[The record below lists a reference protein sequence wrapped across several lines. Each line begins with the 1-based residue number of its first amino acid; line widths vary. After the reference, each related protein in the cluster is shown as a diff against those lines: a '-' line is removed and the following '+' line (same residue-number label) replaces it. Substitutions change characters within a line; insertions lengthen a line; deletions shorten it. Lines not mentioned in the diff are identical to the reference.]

1 MIKRILHAV
10 SFHLTH
16 QTHQTHPQ

>member
-10 SFHLTH
+10 SFHLTY
-16 QTHQTHPQ
+16 QTHPQ